1 MSEYR
6 LSTVWLLLGLLS
18 SVFLL
23 SISRVAVIDST
34 ARVEVHTNLSTY
46 IVRGNSTQQVLSA
59 LRAMGPRDSKL
70 VSRDAYTYWDLRWK
84 WGSEREY
91 ITDLNQ
97 VSINLMVNM
106 SIPRLVTEDY
116 QLAQKWHTFEE
127 PLIRHEMRHLSF
139 AVDGAEL
146 LSQRLSKEFTQQGK
160 IALPRAKQIAEIVLN
175 EIRAK
180 DQQYDLETN
189 HGETEGIRWQAM

>member
-6 LSTVWLLLGLLS
+6 LSTVWLLLGLLPS
-18 SVFLL
+18 SFLL
-23 SISRVAVIDST
+23 LIPRIGVVDST
-34 ARVEVHTNLSTY
+34 ARIEVHTNLSTY
-46 IVRGNSTQQVLSA
+46 IVRGNSTQQVSSA
-59 LRAMGPRDSKL
+59 LRALGPRDSKL
-70 VSRDAYTYWDLRWK
+70 VSRDAYTYWNLRWK
-84 WGSEREY
+84 WGRDQEY

-106 SIPRLVTEDY
+106 RIPRLVTEDY
-116 QLAQKWHTFEE
+116 QLAQKWHTFED

-146 LSQRLSKEFTQQGK
+146 LSERLSKEFTQQGK
-160 IALPRAKQIAEIVLN
+160 IALPRAKQIAELVLN

-189 HGETEGIRWQAM
+189 HGETEGIRW